1 MADGT
6 ALAPAPTGRRPSAPD
21 EVWDQVREA
30 YLAGAS
36 APDCCRTYGVG
47 LSALRARSARDGWR
61 RIDQPF
67 SPPANRLDPWDEGLE
82 LEDRVDGDLD
92 KVEPREL
99 SWVAW
104 RRMTRAILRGDA
116 AEALRWRRVRIAMD
130 EEADELDRLIAQ
142 DEALQVHRD
151 DEAECQALRGD
162 DDRGADAGPHPNDP
176 DDPDGVFQTPSPL
189 EGEGGPEGRMRGVS
203 AADRAPAMPPSTA
216 SHPDDPDDP
225 DGVFSSSSPLGEGD
239 QAKPGGGAPDPA
251 PTPPPPFT
259 APPGLERKGL
269 AFPHDLLRLRPL
281 RPRLPLRPGGE
292 QRPRLVHRPPRRL

>member
-67 SPPANRLDPWDEGLE
+67 SPPANRLDPWDEGLA

-142 DEALQVHRD
+142 DTMAVLVAELFPRVTVVTPNL
-151 DEAECQALRGD
+151 DEAGWFVGHAITT
-162 DDRGADAGPHPNDP
+162 ADALESAARELRALGARSVLLKGGHLSGPVLTDLLLEGDSVMRWAGERIDTPNTHGTGCTLSSAIACGLARGLPLADAVAQARDYVRAALHASAQWRLGRGHGP
-176 DDPDGVFQTPSPL
+176 LNHGFSPL
-189 EGEGGPEGRMRGVS
+189 
-203 AADRAPAMPPSTA
+203 
-216 SHPDDPDDP
+216 
-225 DGVFSSSSPLGEGD
+225 
-239 QAKPGGGAPDPA
+239 
-251 PTPPPPFT
+251 PTT
-259 APPGLERKGL
+259 GHAQER
-269 AFPHDLLRLRPL
+269 
-281 RPRLPLRPGGE
+281 
-292 QRPRLVHRPPRRL
+292 